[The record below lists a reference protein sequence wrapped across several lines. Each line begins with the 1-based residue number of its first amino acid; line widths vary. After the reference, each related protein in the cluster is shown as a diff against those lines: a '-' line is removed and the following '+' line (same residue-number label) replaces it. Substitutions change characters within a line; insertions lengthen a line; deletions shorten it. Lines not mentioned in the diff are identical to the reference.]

1 MGQDGQAPGS
11 ARLQLAG
18 GAPLLRPEEQV
29 LAAMLDGWRVQQLA
43 RNLAFSTTAKRLAAI
58 AAFTRHADAPPWAW
72 TAQMLDEWLGDLR
85 AVGGLRR
92 STIRSYA
99 LAISA
104 FCRYLTDPA
113 YGWAVECEMR
123 FGTHPVQVCHEWN
136 TAVHVQQAEGDPVKR
151 AFTVDELQ
159 AFFDHADEQVRRVR
173 GRGCKGWLPVFRDAA
188 LFKVAYGFGLR
199 RTEAQMLDLADL
211 GTNPHAAEFGEYGLC
226 RVRFGKAGRGSPPKR
241 RSVLTVWPWLPG
253 VLEQWI
259 EEARPQFA
267 EAAASPALWP
277 SERGQ
282 RVGVSALNKRF
293 NQSRDALGLAAGLD
307 FHSLRRSYVTHL
319 LEDGWDP
326 LFVQLLLSPRMGVH
340 DVQHEPLT
348 GADLRGGGG
357 YLPPSIT
364 RIPRRFDACSA
375 GPDARLVA

>member
-1 MGQDGQAPGS
+1 MVQDGQAPGS
-11 ARLQLAG
+11 AGLQLAG

-43 RNLAFSTTAKRLAAI
+43 RNLAFSTTGKRLAVI
-58 AAFTRHADAPPWAW
+58 GAFTRHADAFPWVW

-99 LAISA
+99 LAVSA

-113 YGWAVECEMR
+113 YGWAGECEVR

-159 AFFDHADEQVRRVR
+159 AFFDHGDEQVRRVR
-173 GRGCKGWLPVFRDAA
+173 GRGRKGWLPVFRDAA
-188 LFKVAYGFGLR
+188 IFKVAYGFGLR

-226 RVRFGKAGRGSPPKR
+226 RVRFGKAGRDP
-241 RSVLTVWPWLPG
+241 
-253 VLEQWI
+253 
-259 EEARPQFA
+259 RPSG
-267 EAAASPALWP
+267 AA
-277 SERGQ
+277 
-282 RVGVSALNKRF
+282 
-293 NQSRDALGLAAGLD
+293 
-307 FHSLRRSYVTHL
+307 
-319 LEDGWDP
+319 
-326 LFVQLLLSPRMGVH
+326 
-340 DVQHEPLT
+340 
-348 GADLRGGGG
+348 
-357 YLPPSIT
+357 
-364 RIPRRFDACSA
+364 C
-375 GPDARLVA
+375 

>member
-1 MGQDGQAPGS
+1 MVQDGQAPGS

-18 GAPLLRPEEQV
+18 GTLLLRPEEQV

-43 RNLAFSTTAKRLAAI
+43 RNLAFSTTTKRLAAI
-58 AAFTRHADAPPWAW
+58 AAFTRHADAFPWAW

-85 AVGGLRR
+85 AVRGLRR

-113 YGWAVECEMR
+113 YGWAAECEMR
-123 FGTHPVQVCHEWN
+123 FGTYPVQVCHEWN
-136 TAVHVQQAEGDPVKR
+136 TAVHVQQAEGDPLKR

-173 GRGCKGWLPVFRDAA
+173 GRGRKGWLPVFRDAA

-226 RVRFGKAGRGSPPKR
+226 RVRFGKAGGITAQAAQRADRLAVAARGAGAVDRRSPPAVR
-241 RSVLTVWPWLPG
+241 RGGGLAG
-253 VLEQWI
+253 VMAL
-259 EEARPQFA
+259 RTR
-267 EAAASPALWP
+267 AAG
-277 SERGQ
+277 RGQ
-282 RVGVSALNKRF
+282 RAEQAVQPVPRRARPGRGAGLPLAAPLLCDPPARRRVGPAVRPASGRPRIRLHHSAL
-293 NQSRDALGLAAGLD
+293 
-307 FHSLRRSYVTHL
+307 
-319 LEDGWDP
+319 
-326 LFVQLLLSPRMGVH
+326 
-340 DVQHEPLT
+340 
-348 GADLRGGGG
+348 
-357 YLPPSIT
+357 
-364 RIPRRFDACSA
+364 
-375 GPDARLVA
+375 